1 MLRKFAAGLLLIL
14 TFSCGAEAPPPSILL
29 FVIDTTRADDPAL
42 GDSRLETTPYWQ
54 RLGEEGLVYTRS
66 ISQAPWTLPA
76 HASMLTGLLP
86 SQHGVGW
93 VSTRAEDALVTVTE
107 RLAEAGYE
115 TLAVAENPWLTPTF
129 NLLQGFDQNF
139 FIRQKGLTAEEAVA
153 EWLENRPAGAPFF
166 VFVNVVDPH
175 APYQGHEACRLPDR
189 LALDEARALNPGTH
203 PELCV
208 PADPAELEVMRTLH
222 QCDLT
227 LADEKLRRIHGLL
240 LEQAPELVS
249 IVTSDH
255 GEHFGEHQLMSHQF
269 SVRNEL
275 LAVPLVVH
283 GLAGIDPARI
293 DAWVGTSDLAP
304 SILEWAGASPLPGQE
319 GRTLPTRPVEGRGRA
334 VVSEYA
340 DYVSLEASTGMGR
353 RLLAAGRGLRSD
365 CGPDQPV
372 FGSMRSVIRYP
383 HKAIQYSEYDAE
395 LFDLSKDPGETR
407 NIAEANRSL
416 LEELLALLPEAG
428 RVPNPS
434 PELPSEPTGEIL
446 ESLEALGYLE
456 ADEPASSEG
465 KGEK

>member
-1 MLRKFAAGLLLIL
+1 MLRQFATGLLLFL
-14 TFSCGAEAPPPSILL
+14 TLSCGAEAPPPSILL
-29 FVIDTTRADDPAL
+29 FIIDTTRVDDAAL
-42 GDSRLETTPYWQ
+42 GDARLETAPYWQ

-93 VSTRAEDALVTVTE
+93 VSTRADDALVTVTE
-107 RLAEAGYE
+107 RLAEAGYR
-115 TLAVAENPWLTPTF
+115 TLAVAENPWLTPAF
-129 NLLQGFDQNF
+129 NLLQGFDQNV

-153 EWLENRPAGAPFF
+153 DWLEQQPAGAPFF
-166 VFVNVVDPH
+166 VLVNVVDPH
-175 APYQGHEACRLPDR
+175 APYQGHEDCRLPGR
-189 LALDEARALNPGTH
+189 LGLEEARAINPGTD
-203 PELCV
+203 PQFCV
-208 PADPAELEVMRTLH
+208 PVDPAEIEVMRTLH
-222 QCDLT
+222 RCDLT
-227 LADEKLRRIHGLL
+227 LADEKLRRIHRLL
-240 LEQAPELVS
+240 SEQAPGLIS

-283 GLAGIDPARI
+283 GLTGAAPARI
-293 DAWVGTSDLAP
+293 DALVGTSELAP
-304 SILEWAGASPLPGQE
+304 SILAWAGVSPLPGQE
-319 GRTLPTRPVEGRGRA
+319 GRTLPTRPVAGSERA

-340 DYVSLEASTGMGR
+340 DYVSLEASSGMGR
-353 RLLAAGRGLRSD
+353 RLLAAGRGLRSG

-395 LFDLSKDPGETR
+395 LFDLSADPGETR
-407 NIAEANRSL
+407 NIAGANRPL
-416 LEELLALLPEAG
+416 LEELLALLPELD

-434 PELPSEPTGEIL
+434 PEFRPEPPGEIL

-456 ADEPASSEG
+456 ADEPDPSKDSGDE
-465 KGEK
+465 